1 MALLSAQGVKKPKRD
16 WFNWAAVVKRK
27 TELNQYMT
35 PESAALW
42 IELADQGKLPE
53 WAVTQINRDEMEL
66 AAL

>member
-1 MALLSAQGVKKPKRD
+1 LLSAQGVKNPKRD

-27 TELNQYMT
+27 RELNALMA
-35 PESAALW
+35 PETAQMW

>member
-27 TELNQYMT
+27 AQLNQYMNSDT
-35 PESAALW
+35 AKLW

-53 WAVTQINRDEMEL
+53 WAIRQINREEMEL